1 MKISDKLSKV
11 DESFTVY
18 MYDNGYM
25 FDVSGRDEEEEWAS
39 AKIMCTSMDEIA
51 ALAKEAADMVR
62 S

>member
-1 MKISDKLSKV
+1 
-11 DESFTVY
+11 
-18 MYDNGYM
+18 M
-25 FDVSGRDEEEEWAS
+25 FDVSGRDAEEEWAS